1 MLLVE
6 RYVGDHT
13 SSDTGRRSGSGPQFI
28 DSHECVRRKLSY
40 TGEVPVSRFKRLVA
54 DLPAQQGMAS
64 WQLKGETGPR
74 GEALLRLAVQATPV
88 VICQRCLEPLE
99 WPVDSEVMLHLVG
112 SEAEL
117 DADEP
122 VSDDEL
128 DRGYEKVL
136 GSSHFD
142 VLEQVEDELILSL
155 PYIARH
161 EECSPKVSTDAGA
174 SEPESERRNPFAA
187 LGQLKDQLK
196 KD

>member
-1 MLLVE
+1 RQGRDQESRAYWACANKGLADRCLTDSGLTGYYFMLLVE

-13 SSDTGRRSGSGPQFI
+13 SSDTGRRAGTGPQFI
-28 DSHECVRRKLSY
+28 DSHECVRRELSY
-40 TGEVPVSRFKRLVA
+40 SGEVPLSRFKRLVA
-54 DLPAQQGMAS
+54 DLPAQQGVAS
-64 WQLKGETGPR
+64 WQLKGETGPL
-74 GEALLRLAVQATPV
+74 GEPLLRLAVQALPV

-142 VLEQVEDELILSL
+142 VLEQVEDELIL
-155 PYIARH
+155 
-161 EECSPKVSTDAGA
+161 T
-174 SEPESERRNPFAA
+174 
-187 LGQLKDQLK
+187 
-196 KD
+196 

>member
-1 MLLVE
+1 
-6 RYVGDHT
+6 
-13 SSDTGRRSGSGPQFI
+13 
-28 DSHECVRRKLSY
+28 
-40 TGEVPVSRFKRLVA
+40 KRLVA
-54 DLPAQQGMAS
+54 DLPEQQGVAS
-64 WQLKGETGPR
+64 WQLKGETGPL
-74 GEALLRLAVQATPV
+74 GELLLRLGVHASPV
-88 VICQRCLEPLE
+88 VVCQRCLEPFE

-122 VSDDEL
+122 VSDDET
-128 DRGYEKVL
+128 DRGYETVL

-142 VLEQVEDELILSL
+142 ILEQIEDELILSL

-161 EECSPKVSTDAGA
+161 EDCSPKLSAGA
-174 SEPESERRNPFAA
+174 DVDEPEPERRNPFAV